1 MHFWA
6 PRVTHSPAGK
16 DYKYYWWIWLLN
28 WLPESISF
36 LQFLVFFVCYLF
48 KFESINRYLVINLF
62 LPIPART
69 CENWKAYSIKMFWS
83 FFCLGK
89 TKTITSI
96 LLREKRPLFL
106 NQHPFLKV
114 FGKWLDCKKSHI
126 STSIDHSSRSK
137 YKVDFKLTCVV
148 FAEFFWPHLFLSHAT
163 FLKVFLGYVQK

>member
-1 MHFWA
+1 MDL
-6 PRVTHSPAGK
+6 V
-16 DYKYYWWIWLLN
+16 N

-48 KFESINRYLVINLF
+48 KFESINRYLVIFSSQKTYLNLRARISAMQYRKSLPSDFCQNLWELKSIFHKNVLKFF
-62 LPIPART
+62 L
-69 CENWKAYSIKMFWS
+69 CF
-83 FFCLGK
+83 GK
-89 TKTITSI
+89 TKPITSK

-126 STSIDHSSRSK
+126 STSLDHSSRSK
-137 YKVDFKLTCVV
+137 LKVDLKLTCVV

-163 FLKVFLGYVQK
+163 FFKVFLGYVQK